1 VRHIG
6 STKMPACLV
15 RGKDEYGHF
24 DLQPRPRQDFGAV
37 ETARHDQTFKAYL
50 ESFYE
55 QLGLAEKDVPADLAA
70 LAP

>member
-1 VRHIG
+1 
-6 STKMPACLV
+6 MPKGLTAERIASYRANGFLYPN
-15 RGKDEYGHF
+15 DA
-24 DLQPRPRQDFGAV
+24 LSAA
-37 ETARHDQTFKAYL
+37 ETQRHDQTFKAYL